1 MQRILIAIFTFLS
14 CLSFSQKTTTFFFHL
29 DKNTIKYKTT
39 SDSIDLKVY
48 QHKALTSF
56 KTEGYVGITITDS
69 TQKKNEYHFWMTFEK
84 RYKKVILTN
93 ANQKYSTD
101 FRNTY
106 SQINKK
112 ITTLENNGYP
122 FAQILITHQSEKNNS
137 LILDFKIDSGQFI
150 IIDKIHLKSQDKFNE
165 KTILNLIDLRTGEPY
180 NENRLK
186 KITQILL
193 ASGLYSTLREPEVLF
208 KKGKAEIFIYFKKS
222 KSSSADGY
230 VGLLQDKTTQ
240 KVTLNGYVNLH
251 LKNALNRGELIN
263 LNWKSNPDKTQNLK
277 FNFAYPFIFNTP
289 FGVETDLNLHKQDS
303 SFVKSLANFGI
314 NYQQAFYEIGIYNQ
328 IENSNV
334 LIKNSIYNILT
345 YSKNTIG
352 LKVLLKPQFVGKF
365 NFYRPKIEVKNGF
378 FSYKSDSINSVS
390 NVSNFKYKIQ
400 VEQKF
405 KFLNYF
411 SFTNTSG
418 YQGLNSSYTLSRNEL
433 VYFGGLK
440 SVRGFYELELVGNSI
455 FTALNEIEYQ
465 PISSLSF
472 KLIYDYSS
480 FKNGNQFFTNSFG
493 FGFGLLNENSVLE
506 IIIAN
511 GSINNAQLDFANTKI
526 HIGFSSSF

>member
-1 MQRILIAIFTFLS
+1 MQRILIAIFTLIS
-14 CLSFSQKTTTFFFHL
+14 CFGFSQKTSTLFFHL
-29 DKNTIKYKTT
+29 DKNAIKYKTT
-39 SDSIDLKVY
+39 SDSIDFKTY
-48 QHKALTSF
+48 QQKALIRF
-56 KTEGYVGITITDS
+56 KIEGYVGITITDS
-69 TQKKNEYHFWMTFEK
+69 TQNKNEYHFWMTFEK
-84 RYKKVILTN
+84 KYKRVILTN
-93 ANQKYSTD
+93 GNQKYSTD
-101 FRNTY
+101 FKNAY
-106 SQINKK
+106 AQINKK

-122 FAQILITHQSEKNNS
+122 FTKIIVSDQIEKKKS
-137 LILDFKIDSGQFI
+137 LIINYKIDSGQYVI
-150 IIDKIHLKSQDKFNE
+150 VDKIHLKSQDKFNE
-165 KTILNLIDLRTGEPY
+165 KTILNLIDLRAGEAY
-180 NENRLK
+180 NENKLK
-186 KITQILL
+186 KITQLLL
-193 ASGLYSTLREPEVLF
+193 ASGLYGTIREPEVLF

-328 IENSNV
+328 IEKSNV
-334 LIKNSIYNILT
+334 LVKNSIYNILT

-365 NFYRPKIEVKNGF
+365 NFYRPKIELKNGF
-378 FSYKSDSINSVS
+378 FSYKSDSVNSAS

-400 VEQKF
+400 IEQKF

-418 YQGLNSSYTLSRNEL
+418 FQGLNSSYNLSRNEL

-480 FKNGNQFFTNSFG
+480 FKNGNQFYTNSFG

-511 GSINNAQLDFANTKI
+511 GSINNATLDFANTKI